1 MNVKKRYF
9 MRGLGLGILVTA
21 VILTISHANSR
32 MTDDKA
38 IKRVKE
44 MGYEIKKADASTTQP
59 IDMDAIRSKLTN
71 TPLPNGDVS
80 ENTEPLPN
88 GDKPGDVETLPNG
101 DLPGELMSPEED
113 EE

>member
-21 VILTISHANSR
+21 VILTISHANNR

-44 MGYEIKKADASTTQP
+44 MGYEIKKADPATTHA
-59 IDMDAIRSKLTN
+59 IDMESIRSKLTN
-71 TPLPNGDVS
+71 TPLPNGDVPES
-80 ENTEPLPN
+80 TEPLPN
-88 GDKPGDVETLPNG
+88 GDKPEDTEPLPNG
-101 DLPGELMSPEED
+101 DRPSDLMSPEED
-113 EE
+113 E